1 MLLAFFEFYFFKRE
15 ERDMHVEGIR
25 LTLEEDHQDQEEKL
39 YIPCNCLSMIR
50 VLVYGTTIS
59 KNNFILLV
67 DLLYFFI

>member
-1 MLLAFFEFYFFKRE
+1 
-15 ERDMHVEGIR
+15 MHVEGIR